1 MRTSRPLL
9 TTSRITS
16 SAWLLALAAS
26 PAAAQ
31 QAEHRLDP
39 VTVTATRVAR
49 PALDVPASI
58 DTVHSE
64 DIQFARPGVNLS
76 ESLTRVP
83 GIVVQNRQN
92 YAQDLQ
98 ISSRGFG
105 TRSTFGVRGMRL
117 IADGIPASMPD
128 GQGQAA
134 SFDLNSAE
142 RIEVLRGPFSVL
154 HGNASGGV
162 INVLTESGS
171 REPGIGL
178 ETMAGSHGSWKSGFK
193 LSAGSEA
200 LDGIISG
207 SRFHTDGY
215 RDHSTATRDQL
226 NAKLRFGLGAGTRAT
241 IVASHLYQPETQD
254 PLGLTRAQA
263 NANPRQVAAVANQ
276 FNTRKTIGQAQVGST
291 LEHKVGEHMVTAS
304 LFGGHRDVRQ
314 YLALNG
320 AAPITSSGG
329 VVDLDRDFGGASIRY
344 SGVHALGGKPLT
356 LSFGV
361 EYERMAER
369 RRGFVNNNGEIGA
382 LRRDEDDV
390 VTSRGTY
397 AQAEWRPAESLIALA
412 GLRATRVDFRS
423 TDYFI
428 VPGNPN
434 DSGNQRF
441 SQTTPVAG
449 IAWRFAETS
458 SVYANYGHGF
468 ETPTFAELAYR
479 PVGTGLNFNLAAS
492 RSRHAELGVKA
503 LSKAGWRVNAALF
516 HVGTRDEIVVDTN
529 LGGRTT
535 FKNAGRTERRGFE
548 LLAEVALPANFE
560 ALAAWTLLEAK
571 FRDPFTGG
579 TPAVTVPAGNVLP
592 GIPRSQAWAE
602 LKWRYAPLQLT
613 AAVDVQ
619 RKSAVAVDDRNS
631 EYAPAYTS
639 IGTGVEMVQRVGA
652 WRLTEYARIENLTD
666 RRIIGSVIV
675 NDGNGR
681 FYEPSPGR
689 NLMMGVRAKYLF

>member
-1 MRTSRPLL
+1 MRTSRP
-9 TTSRITS
+9 SRITLRFTAS
-16 SAWLLALAAS
+16 SGGAALALAA
-26 PAAAQ
+26 AAAVAQ
-31 QAEHRLDP
+31 EHRLDP

-49 PALDVPASI
+49 PALEVPASI
-58 DTVHSE
+58 DTVHSD
-64 DIQFARPGVNLS
+64 DILFARPGVNLS
-76 ESLTRVP
+76 ESLSRVP

-142 RIEVLRGPFSVL
+142 RVEVLRGPFSVL

-171 REPGIGL
+171 REPGIGFDV
-178 ETMAGSHGSWKSGFK
+178 MAGSHGSWKSGFK
-193 LSAGSEA
+193 LSAGTQA
-200 LDGIISG
+200 VDGILSA

-215 RDHSTATRDQL
+215 RDHSTATRDQV
-226 NAKLRFGLGAGTRAT
+226 NAKLRFGLGQGTRAT
-241 IVASHLYQPETQD
+241 VVASHLYQPETQD
-254 PLGLTRAQA
+254 PLGLTRAQVD
-263 NANPRQVAAVANQ
+263 ANPRQVAAVANQ
-276 FNTRKTIGQAQVGST
+276 FNTRKTIGQAQVGT
-291 LEHKVGEHMVTAS
+291 HLEHNFGAHSVSAA

-344 SGVHALGGKPLT
+344 SGVHSLGGKPLT
-356 LSFGV
+356 LSFGA

-369 RRGFVNNNGEIGA
+369 RRGFVNNNGDIGP

-390 VTSRGTY
+390 VTSRGAY
-397 AQAEWRPAESLIALA
+397 AQAEWRPGERWIALA
-412 GLRATRVDFRS
+412 GLRGTRVDFRS
-423 TDYFI
+423 NDYFI

-434 DSGNQRF
+434 DSGTQRF
-441 SQTTPVAG
+441 SQTTPAAG
-449 IAWRFAETS
+449 LAYRFAETS
-458 SVYANYGHGF
+458 SVYVNYGHGF

-479 PVGTGLNFNLAAS
+479 PGGTGLNFNLAAS
-492 RSRHAELGVKA
+492 RSRHAEIGVKA
-503 LSKAGWRVNAALF
+503 LSKAGWRLNAALF

-535 FKNAGRTERRGFE
+535 FKNAGRTERKGFE
-548 LLAEVALPANFE
+548 LLGEVALPANFE
-560 ALAAWTLLEAK
+560 LLVAWTLLEAR

-579 TPAVTVPAGNVLP
+579 TPPVAVPAGNALP
-592 GIPRSQAWAE
+592 GVPRSQAWAE

-619 RKSAVAVDDRNS
+619 HKSRVAVDDRNS

-639 IGTGVEMVQRVGA
+639 FGAGVEMVQRVGA
-652 WRLTEYARIENLTD
+652 WRLSEYARIENLTD